1 MSPQQDATKSD
12 STSTGDELSLRKH
25 KTVAIDTSQN
35 ASFTHR
41 LLPAQSPEFDNVI
54 NQVIQYISVYFSVY
68 FCVSQYTPVYSCL
81 SQYILVILFLQARVD
96 RMEFGGS
103 QPVKAKMKQNV
114 PLRYS
119 HFVSLESNDILQA
132 ATADLVKIFQLKVCI
147 H

>member
-1 MSPQQDATKSD
+1 
-12 STSTGDELSLRKH
+12 
-25 KTVAIDTSQN
+25 
-35 ASFTHR
+35 
-41 LLPAQSPEFDNVI
+41 
-54 NQVIQYISVYFSVY
+54 
-68 FCVSQYTPVYSCL
+68 
-81 SQYILVILFLQARVD
+81 
-96 RMEFGGS
+96 MEFGGS